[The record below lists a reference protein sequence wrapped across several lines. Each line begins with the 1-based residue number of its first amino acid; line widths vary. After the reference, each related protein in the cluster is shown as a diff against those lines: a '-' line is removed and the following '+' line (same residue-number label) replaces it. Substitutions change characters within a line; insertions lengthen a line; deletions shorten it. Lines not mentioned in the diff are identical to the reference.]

1 MKYLNKFA
9 LLILKDQSTWLGF
22 WSMLMLILLMD
33 NSFAYTVV
41 AALSSFMVGYLV
53 RNTEDIIVALD
64 KEAREKAR
72 EFNVLEHEDELK
84 TQEFYL
90 AQYAIMLDKLKHD
103 PNWDNWGNYKEKLQ
117 KDPEFK
123 EIVIN
128 NYKLLIFNSI
138 ATMLRRDRGLA
149 E

>member
-9 LLILKDQSTWLGF
+9 LLVLRDQNTWLGF
-22 WSMLMLILLMD
+22 WYVLMLILLMD
-33 NSFAYTVV
+33 NPFAYVLV
-41 AALSSFMVGYLV
+41 AALSAFLVGYLV
-53 RNTEDIIVALD
+53 RNTNETIIALD

-84 TQEFYL
+84 TEEFYL
-90 AQYAIMLDKLKHD
+90 AQYALMLDKLKHSPD
-103 PNWDNWGNYKEKLQ
+103 SDLWGDYKEKIQ
-117 KDPEFK
+117 KDPEFR
-123 EIVIN
+123 ETVIN